1 MQKYSITWVDKDIL
15 FESKN
20 EKSNDGPIPFFAVC
34 GFSKRI
40 FHVGFGRLLGINS
53 VLINDVACQ
62 FGEWCLDF
70 DCEYNKTTWDSYI
83 NVDQKINPY
92 PEARASYDDP
102 HVVFDKRKHSTNWI
116 NGKLQDYS
124 EFVTDPNGDSLGS
137 SRVLLS
143 RELKERTES
152 VTINC
157 LEKREL
163 VVLIA
168 IAQSSIVDSIF
179 PIQNTY
185 ICSNTNNYLA
195 RIEKLLREGNVIFIF
210 GDPQEN
216 PYEIAKQFYQEFFED
231 ESNGHLAAISYLG
244 DMVAKN
250 GEERRNIHTIF
261 YGQINERLFE
271 TFFGPNVERIAIDNP
286 DHEFDDPTHL
296 FMVAF
301 HKRFGQFALT
311 EIIFWKDFEHGIQK
325 YLDQCRDEL
334 LAIQGRID

>member
-1 MQKYSITWVDKDIL
+1 VQKYSITWVDNDIL

-20 EKSNDGPIPFFAVC
+20 DKSKDKPIIFFGIC

-40 FHVGFGRLLGINS
+40 FHVGFGRLISIQS
-53 VLINDVACQ
+53 VLINDGDCQ

-70 DCEYNKTTWDSYI
+70 DCECNKTTWDSYI
-83 NVDQKINPY
+83 NKDQEINPY

-102 HVVFDKRKHSTNWI
+102 HVVFDKRRHSANNI
-116 NGKLQDYS
+116 NGELQDYS
-124 EFVTDPNGDSLGS
+124 EFVIDPNGDSFES
-137 SRVLLS
+137 SHVILS
-143 RELKERTES
+143 QEFKERTES

-157 LEKREL
+157 LEKRDLE
-163 VVLIA
+163 VLIA
-168 IAQSSIVDSIF
+168 IAQSAIVDSLF
-179 PIQNTY
+179 PIRNTY

-216 PYEIAKQFYQEFFED
+216 PHEIARQFYQEFFED
-231 ESNGHLAAISYLG
+231 ENNGHLAAISYLG
-244 DMVAKN
+244 DMVSKN
-250 GEERRNIHTIF
+250 GEERRNTHTIF

-271 TFFGPNVERIAIDNP
+271 TFFGPDVERKAIDNP

-296 FMVAF
+296 FMVAL
-301 HKRFGQFALT
+301 HKQFGQFSLT
-311 EIIFWKDFEHGIQK
+311 QVIFWKDFEHGIQK

-334 LAIQGRID
+334 LTIQGRID